1 MTIEMI
7 STNVPFTEMFGEA
20 KDGGYAGRS
29 PYQKFIESKIEL
41 VQNGGFT
48 ITADEMRPLSA
59 AYPHQFAVAKWALQ
73 KGQALLALSFGLH
86 KTSIQLQM
94 LKCAQERTG
103 GKVLIVCPLGAK
115 HQFTEKD
122 GPRLGME
129 VCYVRNDY
137 EAMTAP
143 SPFIITNYERFVN
156 GDISAEFVKQYV
168 RGVSLDEGD
177 VLRSLGSKTY
187 DVFVDIFK
195 PVQYKFVATATPDP
209 NRYIELINYAVFL
222 GVGERSALLNEYFGR
237 NTQKA
242 GDLQLYPHNEEKFWL
257 WVSTWALFIT
267 KPSDLGFSDEGF
279 DLPPLQV
286 HYHRIATDHSRAWD
300 RPDRNGQASLYVDS
314 AQGVGPAMREKRDSL
329 DIRIAEAKRI
339 KATYPEGTHAIFWH
353 HLEDERK
360 TLEDEIP
367 GILTVWGA
375 QTPEEKEERILRF
388 AHGEVQDFGTKP
400 DIAGAGC
407 NLQHYCSTAIFIGLD
422 YKFKDIIQAIHRIY
436 RFQQKERV
444 NIHFIHTDAEDSVVA
459 AFKRKWVNHDKQV
472 KKMVDI
478 IKKYG
483 LGNVEAMKIDVSRKL
498 GVKRQERRGNW
509 FHLVNNDCVLEIAN
523 LATNSVHMINTSI
536 PFADHYG
543 YVNQHED
550 FGHNHGAEGFF
561 KQMDYLTPHLLRVLK
576 PGRIAMIHVKD
587 LIAYASQTGKG
598 RAEIIPFSDMT
609 VAHFRKHGFLYMGR
623 RTIVTDVVREN
634 NSTYRLSYSQQLK
647 DGSKM
652 GSGLPE
658 YYLQFCKL
666 PTYLSDGYADDM
678 VTKIMEEYRLG
689 QWQLDA
695 HNHWNSSGNRLLTPE
710 ELANMREGNAYRWWK
725 EHSLNCVYDYDQHRR
740 ICEALEDKGALPK
753 TFMLLPPHSKSSWVW
768 SDVDFLHSL
777 NAEQVREGGQKHVCP
792 FAFDVVKRANSLY
805 SNPGETIL
813 DPFSGLGT
821 TAYCA
826 IEQGR
831 NAIGFELNPLY
842 WAASVKYCQ
851 EMELKRS
858 APTLFDMLEMEAA
871 T

>member
-1 MTIEMI
+1 MI
-7 STNVPFTEMFGEA
+7 TTSVPFGNTDLYMPPPITYGD
-20 KDGGYAGRS
+20 KDKS
-29 PYQKFIESKIEL
+29 SYQEFIESKIEL

-48 ITADEMRPLSA
+48 IQSDEFHPSAA
-59 AYPHQFAVAKWALQ
+59 AYPHQFAVGKWALQ

-94 LKCAQERTG
+94 LKCVQERTG

-115 HQFTEKD
+115 HQFTEED
-122 GPRLGME
+122 GPRLDME
-129 VCYVRNDY
+129 VIYVRNDY

-143 SPFIITNYERFVN
+143 SPFIITNYERIVS
-156 GDISAEFVKQYV
+156 GDVSAEFIKQYV
-168 RGVSLDEGD
+168 RGASLDEGD
-177 VLRSLGSKTY
+177 VLRSLDSKTY
-187 DVFVDIFK
+187 DVFTDIFK

-242 GDLQLYPHNEEKFWL
+242 GDLTLYPHNEEKFWL

-279 DLPPLQV
+279 DLPPFKV

-300 RPDRNGQASLYVDS
+300 RPDRNGQASLLVDS
-314 AQGVGPAMREKRDSL
+314 AQGIGQAMREKRDSL
-329 DIRIAEAKRI
+329 DIRVAEAKRI
-339 KATYPEGTHAIFWH
+339 KATYPAGEHCLFWH
-353 HLEDERK
+353 HLEDERDA
-360 TLEDEIP
+360 LEDEIS

-375 QTPEEKEERILRF
+375 QSPEEKEQRIMRF
-388 AHGEVQDFGTKP
+388 AHGEVEDFGTKP

-436 RFQQKERV
+436 RFQQQREV
-444 NIHFIHTDAEDSVVA
+444 NIHFIHTDAEDGVVA
-459 AFKRKWVNHDKQV
+459 TFKRKWTNHNAQV
-472 KKMVDI
+472 KKMVGI

-483 LGNVEAMKIDVSRKL
+483 LDSVEAIKIDVSRKL
-498 GVKRQERRGNW
+498 GVTRQEKAGHW
-509 FHLVNNDCVLEIAN
+509 FRLVNNDCVLEIAN
-523 LATNSVHMINTSI
+523 LATDSVHAIVTSI

-543 YVNQHED
+543 YVNQLED
-550 FGHNHGAEGFF
+550 FGHNHGTTGFF

-587 LIAYASQTGKG
+587 LLAYASQTGKG
-598 RAEIIPFSDMT
+598 RAEVIPFSDMT

-623 RTIVTDVVREN
+623 RVITTDVVREN
-634 NSTYRLSYSQQLK
+634 NTTYRLSYSQQLK
-647 DGSKM
+647 DGTKM

-658 YYLQFCKL
+658 YFLQFCKL
-666 PTYLSDGYADDM
+666 PTDTSDGYADEM
-678 VTKIMEEYRLG
+678 VTKIQEEYRLA
-689 QWQLDA
+689 QWQPDA
-695 HNHWNSSGNRLLTPE
+695 HSYWRSSGNRLLTPE

-725 EHSLNCVYDYDQHRR
+725 EHSLNSVYDYDQHVQ
-740 ICEALEDKGALPK
+740 ICTALEDKDALPK
-753 TFMLLPPHSKSSWVW
+753 TFMLLPPHSNSSWVW

-777 NAEQVREGGQKHVCP
+777 NAERVREGGQKHVCP
-792 FAFDVVKRANSLY
+792 FAFDIVDRAINLY
-805 SNPGETIL
+805 TNPGEKVL

-821 TAYCA
+821 TVYRA
-826 IEQGR
+826 IALGR
-831 NAIGFELNPLY
+831 EGEGYELNPTY
-842 WAASVKYCQ
+842 WKASVGYAQ
-851 EMELKRS
+851 EIETKRS
-858 APTLFDMLEMEAA
+858 APTLFDLMETA
-871 T
+871 

>member
-1 MTIEMI
+1 MT
-7 STNVPFTEMFGEA
+7 T
-20 KDGGYAGRS
+20 
-29 PYQKFIESKIEL
+29 YQEFIESKIEL
-41 VQNGGFT
+41 VENGGFV
-48 ITADEMRPLSA
+48 IQPDEFHPSA
-59 AYPHQFAVAKWALQ
+59 SAYPHQFAVGKWALK

-94 LKCAQERTG
+94 LNCIQERTG

-115 HQFTEKD
+115 HQFIHND
-122 GPRLGME
+122 GARLGMD
-129 VCYVRNDY
+129 VHYVRNDY

-143 SPFIITNYERFVN
+143 SPFIITNYERFIN

-187 DVFVDIFK
+187 DVFTDIMK

-257 WVSTWALFIT
+257 WVSTWALFVT

-279 DLPPLQV
+279 DLPPLNV
-286 HYHRIATDHSRAWD
+286 HYHRIATDHTRAWD
-300 RPDRNGQASLYVDS
+300 RPDDNGQAALFVDS
-314 AQGVGPAMREKRDSL
+314 ARGIKDAMREKRDSL
-329 DIRIAEAKRI
+329 DIRIVEAQRI
-339 KATYPEGTHAIFWH
+339 KSTYPDGTHAIFWH
-353 HLEDERK
+353 HLDTERDSLK
-360 TLEDEIP
+360 KAIP
-367 GILTVWGA
+367 DILTVTGS
-375 QTPEEKEERILRF
+375 QSPEDKEAGIMRF
-388 AHGEVQDFGTKP
+388 ADGEVENFGTKP

-407 NLQHYCSTAIFIGLD
+407 NLQHFCHVAIFIGLD

-436 RFQQKERV
+436 RFQQGHPV
-444 NIHFIHTDAEDSVVA
+444 HIHFIHTDAEDGVVEV
-459 AFKRKWVNHDKQV
+459 FKKKWTNHDKQV
-472 KKMVDI
+472 KKMTGI

-483 LGNVEAMKIDVSRKL
+483 LDSVEAIRIDVSRKL
-498 GVKRQERRGNW
+498 GVKRQEKRGNW
-509 FHLVNNDCVLEIAN
+509 YHLVNNDCVMEIAN
-523 LATNSVHMINTSI
+523 LPTNSVDMINTSI

-561 KQMDYLTPHLLRVLK
+561 RQMDYLTPHLLRVLK

-587 LIAYASQTGKG
+587 LIAYASQTGRG

-623 RTIVTDVVREN
+623 RVIVTDVVREN

-647 DGSKM
+647 DGTKM

-666 PTYLSDGYADDM
+666 PTDLSDGYADEM

-695 HNHWNSSGNRLLTPE
+695 HNHWNSNGNRLLTPE
-710 ELANMREGNAYRWWK
+710 ELVSMREGNAYRWWK
-725 EHSLNCVYDYDQHRR
+725 EHSLNGTYDYDQHVQ
-740 ICEALEDKGALPK
+740 ICTALEDKGALPK
-753 TFMLLPPHSKSSWVW
+753 TFMLLPPHSKSAHVW
-768 SDVDFLHSL
+768 TDVDFLHSL

-792 FAFDVVKRANSLY
+792 FCFDVVERANNLY

-826 IEQGR
+826 IRQGR

-842 WAASVKYCQ
+842 WSASVKYCQ
-851 EMELKRS
+851 EAEMERS
-858 APTLFDMLEMEAA
+858 APTLFDLEIA
-871 T
+871 